1 LQRDFSTFG
10 SQHRRPASG
19 FCPDLSR
26 APFAIVIVFSYLL
39 TVITIEFSFG
49 IDFCLD
55 LVWVATV
62 SVPAV
67 N

>member
-1 LQRDFSTFG
+1 LRRDFSTFR
-10 SQHRRPASG
+10 SQHRHPASR

-26 APFAIVIVFSYLL
+26 APFAIVIIFSYLL
-39 TVITIEFSFG
+39 AIITIEFSFG
-49 IDFCLD
+49 TDFCLD
-55 LVWVATV
+55 LVCVATV